1 MAAAEESASLWL
13 EAHEDPLAGLC
24 SFPGCMALVDLH
36 GDGDH
41 KLVVGVPR
49 GPGGPRLAV
58 VRGAGSISSLA
69 LPEAP
74 AGLGAFG
81 PAFGGSG
88 GSGAGAGGGPAVV
101 VAAGPALY
109 VYRNLRPFF
118 KFSLPPRAPEPLERD
133 LWLQA
138 EQDQI
143 DPLMLKEMLEDLR
156 DKAEVPLTAQSL
168 RLLALPPP
176 ELGPFVALHK
186 GRPLQRQTVVTCLGA
201 LPRGGPEGTPD
212 CPVLGT
218 EAGDVLVLDPEAFTV
233 ICKGWVPSPPAF
245 VAPRGPGDGRCRLGV
260 ACRDGTLRG
269 LSRSREQG
277 RVLGVL
283 GSRPAGL
290 IPQDWGLLA
299 ATADGTLQAFSPQG
313 RRLWALRLPGPISGL
328 AGAALPG
335 RGLGAALVAL
345 GTPPGPSGELRLY
358 RGRTLLCTLK
368 TQEVVTGLC
377 FGRYGREENTLLS
390 TGHGGALSIRMLRRR
405 ADLGGGSRGRGGR
418 RDPPRA
424 PPPPCPSPPRTRLFV
439 DRALREREDAPRML
453 GRFQQD
459 LGGLRLAAARG
470 LARALGGG
478 AAPKG
483 GDPPLTLTATVQG
496 LGPPPAPDFGGA
508 AARGGPPDP
517 QPGAAAALPPP
528 PRNGCS
534 PPASR
539 CRCCCRGCASCSGPG
554 WSRGGARGGCR
565 CWCCAQ
571 AGRGRC

>member
-299 ATADGTLQAFSPQG
+299 ATADGTLQAFSPQ
-313 RRLWALRLPGPISGL
+313 
-328 AGAALPG
+328 
-335 RGLGAALVAL
+335 
-345 GTPPGPSGELRLY
+345 
-358 RGRTLLCTLK
+358 
-368 TQEVVTGLC
+368 EVVTGLC

-424 PPPPCPSPPRTRLFV
+424 PPPPAPPPPHA
-439 DRALREREDAPRML
+439 ALRGSGPE
-453 GRFQQD
+453 G
-459 LGGLRLAAARG
+459 ARG
-470 LARALGGG
+470 RPPDARPFPAGSGG
-478 AAPKG
+478 AAPGGRPGPGPSPGGGAPPPKG
-483 GDPPLTLTATVQG
+483 GTPP
-496 LGPPPAPDFGGA
+496 
-508 AARGGPPDP
+508 
-517 QPGAAAALPPP
+517 
-528 PRNGCS
+528 S
-534 PPASR
+534 P
-539 CRCCCRGCASCSGPG
+539 
-554 WSRGGARGGCR
+554 
-565 CWCCAQ
+565 
-571 AGRGRC
+571 